1 MASRPVNILLLFNK
15 NHPVIAV
22 AGKMLVEKLMLKTT
36 TPDEKMGRHQII
48 RKVNLKLVS
57 LESFQTLELVSFE
70 LD

>member
-1 MASRPVNILLLFNK
+1 
-15 NHPVIAV
+15 
-22 AGKMLVEKLMLKTT
+22 MLVEKLMLKTT

-48 RKVNLKLVS
+48 RKVNLKLGS